1 MSSLVSLQVKM
12 TEVLEVL
19 SAMPLKAILFISDII
34 VAALLF
40 IPGDKLS
47 YLGLAEFSH
56 SHQSGLGLSF
66 LIISACLVVL
76 SFCSIVSW
84 IRFGTMYKGRDAR
97 RRIDQVS
104 DLGKALIRQMYE
116 SPSRS
121 LKLPLQ
127 NGNVDAMVRMQI
139 LAHPNLG
146 DVFGFECVLQPW
158 VVEFLDKNPDYLTNL
173 PKSDTPYRSPSRS
186 GW

>member
-1 MSSLVSLQVKM
+1 MSLVSFQMKM
-12 TEVLEVL
+12 TEVLAFL
-19 SAMPLKAILFISDII
+19 SAMPLKTILFISDII

-47 YLGLAEFSH
+47 CLGLADFSR

-66 LIISACLVVL
+66 LIISACWIVL

-84 IRFGTMYKGRDAR
+84 IRFGTMYEGRDAR

-104 DLGKALIRQMYE
+104 NWGKALVRQMYE
-116 SPSRS
+116 SSTRS

-127 NGNVDAMVRMQI
+127 DGNVDAMIRMQI
-139 LAHPNLG
+139 LTHANLG

-158 VVEFLDKNPDYLTNL
+158 VVEFLDKNQDYLTSL
-173 PKSDTPYRSPSRS
+173 PKFDTPYKSPSRF

>member
-1 MSSLVSLQVKM
+1 MSLVSFQVKV
-12 TEVLEVL
+12 TEVLACL

-47 YLGLAEFSH
+47 YLGLADFSRL
-56 SHQSGLGLSF
+56 HQSGLGLSF
-66 LIISACLVVL
+66 LIISACWVVL

-84 IRFGTMYKGRDAR
+84 IRFGTMYEGRDAR
-97 RRIDQVS
+97 CRIDQVS
-104 DLGKALIRQMYE
+104 NWGKALIRQMYE

-127 NGNVDAMVRMQI
+127 DGNVAIMIRMQI
-139 LAHPNLG
+139 LTHANLG
-146 DVFGFECVLQPW
+146 DAFGFECVLQPW
-158 VVEFLDKNPDYLTNL
+158 VVEFLSKNPDYLTSL
-173 PKSDTPYRSPSRS
+173 PKFDKPYKSPSRF

>member
-1 MSSLVSLQVKM
+1 MSLVSFQVKV
-12 TEVLEVL
+12 TEVLAWL

-47 YLGLAEFSH
+47 YLGLADFSRL
-56 SHQSGLGLSF
+56 HQSGLGLSF
-66 LIISACLVVL
+66 LIISACWVVL

-84 IRFGTMYKGRDAR
+84 IRFGTMYEGRDAR

-104 DLGKALIRQMYE
+104 NWGKALIRQMYE

-127 NGNVDAMVRMQI
+127 DGNVAIMIRMQI
-139 LAHPNLG
+139 LTHANLG
-146 DVFGFECVLQPW
+146 DAFGFECVLQPW
-158 VVEFLDKNPDYLTNL
+158 VVDFLDKNPDYLTSL
-173 PKSDTPYRSPSRS
+173 PKFETPYKSPSRF

>member
-1 MSSLVSLQVKM
+1 MSLLSFQVKM
-12 TEVLEVL
+12 TEMLAIM
-19 SAMPLKAILFISDII
+19 SAMPLKTILFISDII

-40 IPGDKLS
+40 LPGDKLS
-47 YLGLAEFSH
+47 CLGLADFSR

-66 LIISACLVVL
+66 LIISACWVVM

-84 IRFGTMYKGRDAR
+84 IRFGAMYEGRDAR

-104 DLGKALIRQMYE
+104 KWGKSLIRQMYE
-116 SPSRS
+116 SSSRS

-127 NGNVDAMVRMQI
+127 DGNVAIMIQMQI
-139 LAHPNLG
+139 LTHANLG
-146 DVFGFECVLQPW
+146 DAFGFDCVLQPW
-158 VVEFLDKNPDYLTNL
+158 VVEFLDKNPDYLTSL
-173 PKSDTPYRSPSRS
+173 PKFDTPYKSPSRF